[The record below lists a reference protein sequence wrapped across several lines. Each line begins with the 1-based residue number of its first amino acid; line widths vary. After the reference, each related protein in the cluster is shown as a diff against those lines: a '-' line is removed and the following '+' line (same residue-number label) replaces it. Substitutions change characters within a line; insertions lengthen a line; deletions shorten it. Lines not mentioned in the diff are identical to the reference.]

1 MALRLRP
8 PRVIDGVEEVAV
20 RVRIGDDRAGLAVER
35 GAAGTPA
42 VADDRRGDL
51 MPRPPVVGRL
61 LYMREAAVPGVVVRD
76 PGRGPVVR
84 DPRPVGVRLIED
96 RVRATGRVGRVRA
109 ARHVDAE
116 LRPAE

>member
-42 VADDRRGDL
+42 VADDRRRDL

-61 LYMREAAVPGVVVRD
+61 LYMNEAAVPGVVVRD
-76 PGRGPVVR
+76 PGRRPMVR
-84 DPRPVGVRLIED
+84 DSRPVGVLLIGD
-96 RVRATGRVGRVRA
+96 RGGAAGGVGRV
-109 ARHVDAE
+109 
-116 LRPAE
+116 